1 MLLTEKKIRL
11 NTPAEKS
18 LYQYATGQSAQPG
31 SRDEYVRRMS
41 TAAEGMIESGDPEL
55 ELLARVFVQEH
66 IEVAKGK
73 PEDSRQ

>member
-11 NTPAEKS
+11 NTSAEKS
-18 LYQYATGQSAQPG
+18 LYQYATGQSTQPG

-41 TAAEGMIESGDPEL
+41 TAAEGMIESGEPEL

-66 IEVAKGK
+66 IQVAKG
-73 PEDSRQ
+73 